1 MSRADLIKRCREL
14 ERAFIRLQA
23 QTGRNHSIGIQWAR
37 QWAMAL
43 LDTRC
48 PTAMY
53 SNWVEQQEE
62 RVVRLSRKSREASR
76 AFDEAGL

>member
-1 MSRADLIKRCREL
+1 MTPRADLIKRCREL
-14 ERAFIRLQA
+14 EKAFIRLQA

-48 PTAMY
+48 PTGMY
-53 SNWVEQQEE
+53 CNWVEQQEE
-62 RVVRLSRKSREASR
+62 RVARLIRREMVS
-76 AFDEAGL
+76 

>member
-1 MSRADLIKRCREL
+1 MNRADLIRRCREL

-23 QTGRNHSIGIQWAR
+23 QTGRNQSIGIQWAR

-62 RVVRLSRKSREASR
+62 RVARLIRREMVS
-76 AFDEAGL
+76 